1 MHRIKG
7 QQRNQLQMIC
17 LEQIVPQDS
26 FVRVIDLFVDAID
39 FESFGI
45 KHVTTEEEGR
55 PPYHPATLLKL
66 YLYGYRYGVRSSRKS
81 EYQARVNPE
90 VLWLLNEQT
99 PSNHTIAAFR
109 KENATAFRALYR
121 KFVYLL
127 KQAELIDGETIAI
140 DSFKVRG
147 QNSLKNNFNEK
158 KIARHLEHI
167 DNKIAEYEQ
176 ALDTADTNDDDKEL
190 MENKIA
196 IKSQRKA
203 EYETMQQQL
212 AESGQEQI
220 STTDPDARA
229 VILHRGIV
237 NVDYNFQAV
246 VDSKNKFIA
255 DFETGDVNDTRA
267 LAPVAISTK
276 EVLRVETMNVLADKG
291 YHTGDQ
297 LGKCAAANIVTFVLP
312 KESASNDDD
321 IYPITRFVYDS
332 QANAYTCPAG
342 ETLTTNGTWHSH
354 SLRGKTAAFRFQRY
368 NTPACKGC
376 ALREKCT
383 KGKANGRNIDR
394 SEFASFIE
402 QNNQRVHQNPDYYRQ
417 RQQLAEHPWG
427 TLKRQWGF
435 DHVLVRG
442 KTQVLGE
449 ISLAFIGYNLMRCV
463 RILKNYDA
471 FKSLLERHIA
481 LFLHQKSP
489 ILRPFEP
496 QNYQNQKHAA

>member
-1 MHRIKG
+1 MHHVKG
-7 QQRNQLQMIC
+7 QQRNQIQMIC
-17 LEQIVPQDS
+17 LEQEVSQDS

-39 FESFGI
+39 FESFNI
-45 KHVTTEEEGR
+45 KHVTTKEEGR

-66 YLYGYRYGVRSSRKS
+66 YLYGYRYGVRSSRKL
-81 EYQARVNPE
+81 EYQARVNLE
-90 VLWLLNEQT
+90 VRWLLNEQT
-99 PSNHTIAAFR
+99 PSNRTIAAFR
-109 KENATAFRALYR
+109 KENATAFRTIFR

-158 KIARHLEHI
+158 KIARHLEYI
-167 DNKIAEYEQ
+167 DNKISEYEQ
-176 ALDTADTNDDDKEL
+176 ALDTADSDDDKEL
-190 MENKIA
+190 IERKIA
-196 IKSQRKA
+196 IQNQRKA
-203 EYETMQQQL
+203 EYETMQQKL
-212 AESGQEQI
+212 MESGQEQI

-237 NVDYNFQAV
+237 NVGYNFQAA
-246 VDSKNKFIA
+246 VDSKHKLIA

-276 EVLRVETMNVLADKG
+276 NLLGVETMNVLADKG

-297 LGKCAAANIVTFVLP
+297 LSQCAAANIVTYVSP
-312 KESASNDDD
+312 KDSASNDDD
-321 IYPITRFVYDS
+321 IYPITRFVYNA
-332 QANAYTCPAG
+332 QANTYTCPAG
-342 ETLTTNGTWHSH
+342 ETLATNETWHSH
-354 SLRGKTAAFRFQRY
+354 SSRGKTAAFRFQRY

-376 ALREKCT
+376 TQREKCT

-394 SEFASFIE
+394 SEFATVIE
-402 QNNQRVHQNPDYYRQ
+402 QNNQRVREHPDYYRQ

-435 DHVLVRG
+435 DHVLMRG

-449 ISLAFIGYNLMRCV
+449 VSLAFMGYNLVRCV
-463 RILKNYDA
+463 RILKSVET
-471 FKSLLERHIA
+471 FKALLYRNIDM
-481 LFLHQKSP
+481 FLHQKRS

-496 QNYQNQKHAA
+496 PYCQKQKYAA